1 MTSRKFIVAFV
12 ISFLVYL
19 LPEILVSDVMLYITG
34 GLFLATID
42 QMLKLFSVQN
52 SNISF
57 LLWAF
62 ILIGTIILFFR
73 LKNKAFKYFILF
85 VIGLLLYIIDFGL
98 LGLVSYDP
106 EMKDRIILNS
116 NIKATTFMLIGVLI
130 KSLVLSWV
138 YYKGSKEINKAT
150 H

>member
-1 MTSRKFIVAFV
+1 MMTSRKFIVAFV

-19 LPEILVSDVMLYITG
+19 LPEIVVNEAMLYITG
-34 GLFLATID
+34 GLFLAPINEI
-42 QMLKLFSVQN
+42 LKIFSIQS

-57 LLWAF
+57 LLWTF

-98 LGLVSYDP
+98 LSLVSYDP
-106 EMKDRIILNS
+106 EMKDKIILNS
-116 NIKATTFMLIGVLI
+116 NIKAITFMLIGVLI
-130 KSLVLSWV
+130 KSLILSWV
-138 YYKGSKEINKAT
+138 YYKGNRE
-150 H
+150 

>member
-19 LPEILVSDVMLYITG
+19 LPEIVVNEAMLYITG
-34 GLFLATID
+34 GLFLAPINEI
-42 QMLKLFSVQN
+42 LKIFSIQS

-57 LLWAF
+57 LLWTF

-98 LGLVSYDP
+98 LSLVSYDP
-106 EMKDRIILNS
+106 EMKDKIILNS
-116 NIKATTFMLIGVLI
+116 NIKAITFMLIGVLI
-130 KSLVLSWV
+130 KSLILSWV
-138 YYKGSKEINKAT
+138 YYKGNRE
-150 H
+150 

>member
-12 ISFLVYL
+12 ISFLVYF
-19 LPEILVSDVMLYITG
+19 LPEIVVNEAMLYITG
-34 GLFLATID
+34 GLFLAPINEI
-42 QMLKLFSVQN
+42 LKIFSIQS

-57 LLWAF
+57 LLWTF

-98 LGLVSYDP
+98 LSLVSYDP
-106 EMKDRIILNS
+106 EMKDKIILNS
-116 NIKATTFMLIGVLI
+116 NIKAITFMLIGVLI
-130 KSLVLSWV
+130 KSLILSWV
-138 YYKGSKEINKAT
+138 YYKGNRE
-150 H
+150 

>member
-1 MTSRKFIVAFV
+1 MINRYFIITFV

-19 LPEILVSDVMLYITG
+19 LPEIIVNEAMLYITG
-34 GLFLATID
+34 GLFLAPINEI
-42 QMLKLFSVQN
+42 LKIFSIQN
-52 SNISF
+52 SNIFF

-62 ILIGTIILFFR
+62 ILIGAIILFFR

-85 VIGLLLYIIDFGL
+85 VTGLLLYIIDFGL

-106 EMKDRIILNS
+106 EIKDRIILNS
-116 NIKATTFMLIGVLI
+116 NIKATTFMLIGVLM

-150 H
+150 Q